1 MKNKLS
7 LKNFVNERI
16 SLQNEPKTKNIKKEA
31 YNNNSYITPIE
42 ANISFKDF
50 NDKFNN
56 NIELTQDLQ
65 NAFTFNVNPV
75 LMYDGEERIPH
86 MCFDVC
92 NDYISI
98 IDDIEHGNMALLD
111 ANNLD
116 NMVNMFTI
124 MYRNRVVDLLRAIDI
139 SINSLVKVSI
149 DNLIELGILNKEYNS
164 DITFNVI
171 FYIHKLSRLIS
182 MSDDNYNRMYKD
194 NTPDMRYLGDL
205 EYMSQLYTGYK
216 TPLTYITIGI
226 CSEIYNQLMMHNPVE
241 GEFYINYLNSIINN
255 CYIIIYN
262 ALTRLVYEAYLL
274 VDYITKS
281 QYNN

>member
-7 LKNFVNERI
+7 LKNFVNERT

-31 YNNNSYITPIE
+31 YNNSYITPVE
-42 ANISFKDF
+42 PNISFKDF
-50 NDKFNN
+50 NDKFNA
-56 NIELTQDLQ
+56 NIELAHDLQ
-65 NAFTFNVNPV
+65 NAFTFNTNPV
-75 LMYDGEERIPH
+75 LMYDREERIPH
-86 MCFDVC
+86 MCFNVC
-92 NDYISI
+92 NDYMSI
-98 IDDIEHGNMALLD
+98 IDDIEHGNMPLLD

-116 NMVNMFTI
+116 SMVNMFTI
-124 MYRNRVVDLLRAIDI
+124 MYRNRVVDLLRAIDT

-149 DNLIELGILNKEYNS
+149 DNLIELGILNKEYN
-164 DITFNVI
+164 ITTHMI
-171 FYIHKLSRLIS
+171 FYIGKLSRLIS
-182 MSDDNYNRMYKD
+182 MTDNNYDRMYKD
-194 NTPDMRYLGDL
+194 NIPDMRYLGDL

-216 TPLTYITIGI
+216 APLVYITIGI
-226 CSEIYNQLMMHNPVE
+226 CSEIYNELIMSNPVE

-262 ALTRLVYEAYLL
+262 ALVRLVYEAYLL